1 MLPKS
6 ELQTPEMA
14 AWVQEI
20 VTPMLQEQIE
30 VLRREMYENGV
41 GRLERSLNAHRDY
54 TEKRF
59 DRLET
64 ALAELAE
71 AQRRT
76 EERVEELAEAQWR
89 TEERVGRLEIAL
101 AELAEAQRRTEER
114 VGRLEIALAELAEA
128 QRRTEERVGRLEI
141 ALTELAEAQ
150 RRTEERVGRLETAL
164 AELAEAQRRTEE
176 RVGEMD
182 HRLGLIANV
191 LGIEA
196 ESEAEEVVMYVLEQQ
211 GYRLLEA
218 PYALATDGEIDVVVK
233 AETPDGKP
241 VSVLVDVKARA
252 RLKELRRWHS
262 RLQDPAF
269 QKQLAD
275 ADVQG
280 PFVPYFFGLRVYQI
294 VDQEARKL
302 GIGVLDP
309 NGERI
314 PPTIIE

>member
-89 TEERVGRLEIAL
+89 TEERVGRLEI
-101 AELAEAQRRTEER
+101 
-114 VGRLEIALAELAEA
+114 
-128 QRRTEERVGRLEI
+128 
-141 ALTELAEAQ
+141 
-150 RRTEERVGRLETAL
+150 AL